1 MMSDKYMSKI
11 FPYLKPAYN
20 VLALLATVVLLL
32 VMFPVERQGTHYNYS
47 VGSFWNENDLYAPF
61 DFSVSLTPDESERA
75 TAEARMKS
83 LLYFEFDSTAHYRA
97 LQRLE
102 RLSSTYGWSFN
113 QRQRMRRTMDSI
125 YRQGYLEMPEGVLG
139 VGGQT
144 LVLLQGNVGSEH
156 QVEEYVTPD
165 DVADAWLRDS
175 ILVPNIAFDEV
186 RTQLEFDSRM
196 SQTAYHAQMVQVGML
211 IIAKGEYVTEEKA
224 QVIRAL
230 EAENDQRFASHYSLA
245 GHLTGQA
252 LLILI
257 AFAALYLFLLMNKY
271 DILTDSRKVTM
282 VLTNILLASA
292 TIALTVRVAPEYVL
306 VVPLCVVPIMMRIF
320 FDMRV
325 ALYIHLTTVIILA
338 NMVPNSF
345 EFIFYQLVTGM
356 MSIISVKNFE
366 SRSKF
371 FIVGLVIFLTYS
383 LIYTSGILSQETHL
397 DNLRPERYA
406 IFFFNALLTLLVYP
420 LIYLA
425 EKIFGQTST
434 LTLLE
439 ISSTN
444 TPALRELSRK
454 APGTFQHSMQV
465 ANISEDLINE
475 IGGNS
480 LLARVGALYHD
491 IGKTVAPL
499 NFTENQTS
507 DFNPHDE
514 LDYEESAQLITRHVS
529 DGIELARKYRIPSIV
544 VDFIRTHHGTTYTGY
559 FYAKMQSEH
568 PDGDFDQMA
577 FRYPGPMPF
586 TREMAVVMIVDS
598 VEAACKS
605 MKVHTQESIDQLVD
619 RIVQGKIESG
629 QLGNCDL
636 TFGDISQIRRIL
648 KSKMLSIYH
657 ARIAY
662 PVSGAAKQ

>member
-1 MMSDKYMSKI
+1 
-11 FPYLKPAYN
+11 
-20 VLALLATVVLLL
+20 
-32 VMFPVERQGTHYNYS
+32 
-47 VGSFWNENDLYAPF
+47 
-61 DFSVSLTPDESERA
+61 
-75 TAEARMKS
+75 
-83 LLYFEFDSTAHYRA
+83 
-97 LQRLE
+97 
-102 RLSSTYGWSFN
+102 
-113 QRQRMRRTMDSI
+113 
-125 YRQGYLEMPEGVLG
+125 
-139 VGGQT
+139 
-144 LVLLQGNVGSEH
+144 
-156 QVEEYVTPD
+156 
-165 DVADAWLRDS
+165 
-175 ILVPNIAFDEV
+175 
-186 RTQLEFDSRM
+186 
-196 SQTAYHAQMVQVGML
+196 
-211 IIAKGEYVTEEKA
+211 
-224 QVIRAL
+224 
-230 EAENDQRFASHYSLA
+230 
-245 GHLTGQA
+245 
-252 LLILI
+252 
-257 AFAALYLFLLMNKY
+257 
-271 DILTDSRKVTM
+271 
-282 VLTNILLASA
+282 
-292 TIALTVRVAPEYVL
+292 
-306 VVPLCVVPIMMRIF
+306 
-320 FDMRV
+320 
-325 ALYIHLTTVIILA
+325 
-338 NMVPNSF
+338 
-345 EFIFYQLVTGM
+345 
-356 MSIISVKNFE
+356 
-366 SRSKF
+366 
-371 FIVGLVIFLTYS
+371 
-383 LIYTSGILSQETHL
+383 
-397 DNLRPERYA
+397 
-406 IFFFNALLTLLVYP
+406 
-420 LIYLA
+420 
-425 EKIFGQTST
+425 
-434 LTLLE
+434 LE

-514 LDYEESAQLITRHVS
+514 LDYEESARLITRHVS

-559 FYAKMQSEH
+559 FYAKMQAEH